1 MILLF
6 LALIF
11 GIAVLAFSVISIV
24 RNKKKGNSK
33 LLNILR
39 VIVGIEAIV
48 FIIIFIIVLIKFGYI
63 C

>member
-48 FIIIFIIVLIKFGYI
+48 FIIVFIIVLIKTLAA
-63 C
+63 

>member
-48 FIIIFIIVLIKFGYI
+48 FIIMLIIVLIKTLAA
-63 C
+63 

>member
-11 GIAVLAFSVISIV
+11 GIAVLAFTVISIV

-48 FIIIFIIVLIKFGYI
+48 FIIIFIIVLIKTLAA
-63 C
+63 

>member
-48 FIIIFIIVLIKFGYI
+48 FIIIFIIVIKKTLAA
-63 C
+63 

>member
-24 RNKKKGNSK
+24 RNKNKGNSK

-48 FIIIFIIVLIKFGYI
+48 FIIIFIIVLIKTLAA
-63 C
+63 